1 MPFKPSPS
9 PLLPL
14 TALWKNGLYPGKLIA
29 ILIMF
34 EEAEEIEEGG
44 NLDPLGR
51 ILGFW
56 GIFFDF
62 FVRIVLLGRIYS
74 CLSDTGEFL

>member
-1 MPFKPSPS
+1 
-9 PLLPL
+9 
-14 TALWKNGLYPGKLIA
+14 
-29 ILIMF
+29 MF

-56 GIFFDF
+56 GIFFDIFLF
-62 FVRIVLLGRIYS
+62 FLGGFIPIYQIQVNFYQG
-74 CLSDTGEFL
+74 L

>member
-9 PLLPL
+9 PPLPL

-34 EEAEEIEEGG
+34 EEAEEIEG

>member
-1 MPFKPSPS
+1 
-9 PLLPL
+9 
-14 TALWKNGLYPGKLIA
+14 
-29 ILIMF
+29 MF

>member
-1 MPFKPSPS
+1 
-9 PLLPL
+9 
-14 TALWKNGLYPGKLIA
+14 
-29 ILIMF
+29 MF

-74 CLSDTGEFL
+74 SDTGEFL

>member
-1 MPFKPSPS
+1 
-9 PLLPL
+9 
-14 TALWKNGLYPGKLIA
+14 
-29 ILIMF
+29 MF
-34 EEAEEIEEGG
+34 EEAEEIEG

-62 FVRIVLLGRIYS
+62 FLVLLGRIYS
-74 CLSDTGEFL
+74 YLSDTGEFL